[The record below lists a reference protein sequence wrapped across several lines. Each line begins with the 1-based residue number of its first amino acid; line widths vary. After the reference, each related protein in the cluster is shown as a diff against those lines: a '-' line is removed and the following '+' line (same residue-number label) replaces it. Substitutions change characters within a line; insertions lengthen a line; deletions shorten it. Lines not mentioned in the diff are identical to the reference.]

1 MASAAPLAR
10 AVTLRDARPADLDR
24 IGEIWNHEI
33 LRTDATTDTAPRD
46 APALAAWRA
55 RHGAGWP
62 IVVACA
68 GGDVVAF
75 GALSPYRPAPA
86 FARTAE
92 DSVYVAPGRRGEGL
106 GRLVLDE
113 LLRRGEAAGHHSVL
127 ARITAR
133 NTASLRLHERAGFRT
148 VGVEREVAFKLG
160 RWHDV
165 TVMQLLLGGR
175 SDG

>member
-1 MASAAPLAR
+1 MIVAAAPWRHGHEPVRPRVLGAR
-10 AVTLRDARPADLDR
+10 AARPGPGGSRPAAR
-24 IGEIWNHEI
+24 
-33 LRTDATTDTAPRD
+33 APAPAPR
-46 APALAAWRA
+46 APRALAAGRA

-62 IVVACA
+62 IVVACS

-75 GALSPYRPAPA
+75 VALSPYRPAPA

-92 DSVYVAPGRRGEGL
+92 DSVYVEPGRRGEGL

-113 LLRRGEAAGHHSVL
+113 LLPRGEAAGHHSVL